1 MKCEPDLKLYSDSVR
16 HLSDHHRDYF
26 LKWYKML
33 ELEFEDQKQFDAGDL
48 VWYKTQTDLEAS
60 GWAVFNLR
68 LVNKRNLAQSNL
80 DDMNYEGEGF
90 FPFEFQ
96 KKLVGIISIDP

>member
-1 MKCEPDLKLYSDSVR
+1 MNREQDIQLYADSVK
-16 HLSDHHRDYF
+16 HLNESHKSYF

-48 VWYKTQTDLEAS
+48 VWYKAAEELEAS
-60 GWAVFNLR
+60 GWAVFNLK
-68 LVNKRNLAQSNL
+68 LLTKSNQNNKEDVA
-80 DDMNYEGEGF
+80 NYDGEGF

-96 KKLVGIISIDP
+96 KR